1 LKKQLKNYFNNFME
15 NYKKG
20 SSLYSELE
28 TPRKTYLDR
37 ARDAAELTIPTLVP
51 PEGHSYSTIYTTPYQ
66 GIGARGVNNLAAKL
80 LLTLFP
86 PNAPFFRLMVDQFR
100 LKKMGGDEKVKTEI
114 EKALADIERAVMKEV
129 ETSALRVPIFEALK
143 HLVVTGNTLIYFPEE
158 GGMRVFKLENYVV
171 KRDPFGNVL
180 HIVTKETL
188 SESALPEEARSLLY
202 KEGEKNEM
210 DASHENNVELYTCV
224 HREDTRWEVYQE
236 INGQVVP
243 GSEGYFPI
251 EKCPFIPLRY
261 SRVDGEDYGRGLV
274 EEYIGDLRSLE
285 GLTQAIVEG
294 SAAAAKVLFLVRPT
308 GITKSKTLAE
318 AKNGQFVSGNVDDVA
333 ALQLQKYADFRVA
346 REVMADIQTR
356 LGFAFLLNTSIQR
369 QAERVTAE
377 EIRYMAQEL
386 ETALG
391 GAYSILSQEF
401 QLPMVSRIMDRM
413 GKSGNLPKLPKNNLI
428 KPMIVTGVEALGRGN
443 DLTKLDMFLG
453 GIAQTFGP
461 EAVAQYINIEDYLK
475 RRATSLGIET
485 EGLIKPQ
492 QEIDQNN
499 RNAMMMGMANKLGP
513 QAIKS
518 FTDVAMNQAQPPQQ
532 TA

>member
-1 LKKQLKNYFNNFME
+1 
-15 NYKKG
+15 
-20 SSLYSELE
+20 
-28 TPRKTYLDR
+28 
-37 ARDAAELTIPTLVP
+37 
-51 PEGHSYSTIYTTPYQ
+51 
-66 GIGARGVNNLAAKL
+66 
-80 LLTLFP
+80 
-86 PNAPFFRLMVDQFR
+86 MVDQFR

-143 HLVVTGNTLIYFPEE
+143 HLVVTGNTLIYFPED

-188 SESALPEEARSLLY
+188 SESALPEEARMLLY
-202 KEGEKNEM
+202 KEGEENEM

-346 REVMADIQTR
+346 REVMSDIQTR

-377 EIRYMAQEL
+377 EIRLVTQSIERQ
-386 ETALG
+386 LG
-391 GAYSILSQEF
+391 GIYSILSQEF
-401 QLPMVSRIMDRM
+401 QLPLVHRMMDRLT
-413 GKSGNLPKLPKNNLI
+413 KSKKMPKIDKKYITPT
-428 KPMIVTGVEALGRGN
+428 IVTGIDALGRGN
-443 DLTKLDMFLG
+443 DLSRLDLYLQ
-453 GIAQTFGP
+453 GIAQILGP
-461 EAVAQYINIEDYLK
+461 GGIQQYIDFREYLN
-475 RRATSLGIET
+475 RRAASLGIDVT
-485 EGLIKPQ
+485 GLLKTDEQIQGEMEAAQQQQMQ
-492 QEIDQNN
+492 QE
-499 RNAMMMGMANKLGP
+499 LTP
-513 QAIKS
+513 QTAKTVGNIIEK
-518 FTDVAMNQAQPPQQ
+518 QQ
-532 TA
+532 TPQ